1 MSVSVERCCKT
12 CKYDAVGSFFM
23 SEGTPYP
30 RCEECHGAVETFTKW
45 APLWPPSEKVYNPAE
60 PVTITLP
67 ARLWKEMLPHL
78 YYATDW
84 NRAREYWWAH
94 CCADGRF
101 GAEQA
106 KKYEQAAVKAENL
119 CKVIETAITD

>member
-1 MSVSVERCCKT
+1 MSEIERNCKT

-30 RCEECHGAVETFTKW
+30 RCEECHGAVETYTKW
-45 APLWPPSEKVYNPAE
+45 APLWPPSGKQFDPAE

-67 ARLWKEMLPHL
+67 AQLWLDTLPYLH
-78 YYATDW
+78 YMIDW
-84 NRAREYWWAH
+84 NRAREYWWTH
-94 CCADGRF
+94 CCNDGRLGAAKAKEF
-101 GAEQA
+101 GLTAD
-106 KKYEQAAVKAENL
+106 KAENL